1 MATVSGVGPGFG
13 PLPPGGAGATSE
25 PAAPGA
31 PGAPDGDA
39 AAGGDTSTISAAG
52 ASSLIGADGK
62 VRTGWGLVDAPPV
75 MPTDP
80 GKLIEMKKYGDM
92 EVPNPKP
99 DIEGPPVQNA
109 EVIAPPSIARPP
121 EPIKRN
127 KFSITTGPPY
137 GDP

>member
-1 MATVSGVGPGFG
+1 MSTVSGVGPGFG
-13 PLPPGGAGATSE
+13 PIPQSGSGPASE

-31 PGAPDGDA
+31 TGGPESGP
-39 AAGGDTSTISAAG
+39 GGDTSNVSAAG

-62 VRTGWGLVDAPPV
+62 VRMGWGLVDAPPV

-121 EPIKRN
+121 EPIKKN